1 MAPALAALLPGI
13 LGIPE
18 DETMDFGLYRAGMA
32 LLIGLPAG
40 KKVKQRAALRLL
52 ANCY

>member
-18 DETMDFGLYRAGMA
+18 DETVDFGLYRAGMA
-32 LLIGLPAG
+32 LPIGLPAG
-40 KKVKQRAALRLL
+40 KVKQRAALRLL
-52 ANCY
+52 AN